1 MLPSRCRIF
10 SDAAPVPPRL
20 LIQAREV
27 FMALDQE
34 FAESHPDLACAIP
47 PQTSESAI
55 SVRVVRWAALVLSRL
70 PLPRRLESTHNRYIG
85 GSGENF
91 RSPARKFSFSLWRMD
106 CGCIQQLCGTRSR
119 TANRLRCLF
128 SWKRL
133 ARLAGPHAT
142 LIARALARHR
152 SASALRRAGQSA
164 SLASAPDPRPS
175 RVPRT
180 RLRETGN
187 GSAARPCGAGCKQGN
202 RKGLR
207 LWCLRIN
214 RLQTKTETPFR
225 FGRTRAGSA
234 SSKHARSRPAAGWL
248 ASPRRALEW
257 RHSSD
262 RWTGVARRSAGL
274 AGGLKSLRAGTFRE
288 R

>member
-1 MLPSRCRIF
+1 MADGLRVYSTALRHAQPHRQP
-10 SDAAPVPPRL
+10 AAVFVLLEAVGPVG
-20 LIQAREV
+20 
-27 FMALDQE
+27 
-34 FAESHPDLACAIP
+34 
-47 PQTSESAI
+47 
-55 SVRVVRWAALVLSRL
+55 W
-70 PLPRRLESTHNRYIG
+70 
-85 GSGENF
+85 
-91 RSPARKFSFSLWRMD
+91 PARN
-106 CGCIQQLCGTRSR
+106 
-119 TANRLRCLF
+119 A
-128 SWKRL
+128 
-133 ARLAGPHAT
+133 H
-142 LIARALARHR
+142 
-152 SASALRRAGQSA
+152 SASAGATSKRVRAAPSRPSA